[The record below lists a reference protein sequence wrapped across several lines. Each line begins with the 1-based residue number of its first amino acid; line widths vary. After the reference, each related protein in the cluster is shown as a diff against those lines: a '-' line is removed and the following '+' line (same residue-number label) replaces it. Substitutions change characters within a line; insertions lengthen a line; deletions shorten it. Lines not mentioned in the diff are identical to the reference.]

1 VKGIFALA
9 AVLLSA
15 AGVGIASTPQVTSKN
30 IRVVTSGPVFTDRAF
45 SCSGLPPKGTRRGEI
60 VQLEAHL
67 GPYKAVLSGTV
78 QTIALPYQI
87 SLSRPTVKITYDGF
101 TSTYGLLGPE
111 PSTFFGLGFA
121 DKAWSSPGSSYPQS
135 ALCLGWLG
143 SKFEPTVVVPV
154 FTGGAHCCTLLNFFG
169 GSAGIVLGAVNLGNP
184 AATIAG
190 VGNKAVLITG
200 DNAFAYAFTD
210 YAGSGMPIRVMQAS
224 PNTES
229 IVTVTRSWP
238 SLVALDAKFWF
249 SEYEQSVK
257 QPPPHDLRGVLA
269 AWAAD
274 ECELGKCAS
283 AFAFLN
289 HVKPTYLAFSDTRIP
304 PSAYIRQLHHFLASH
319 GYIRA

>member
-1 VKGIFALA
+1 VRGIFAFA
-9 AVLLSA
+9 AVLLA
-15 AGVGIASTPQVTSKN
+15 ASGVGIAPASQLTTKN
-30 IRVVTSGPVFTDRAF
+30 ARVVTSGPIFTNRAF
-45 SCSGLPPKGTRRGEI
+45 SCSGLPPKGTRRGET

-67 GPYKAVLSGTV
+67 GPYKALVSGTV
-78 QTIALPYQI
+78 QTIALPYQF
-87 SLSRPTVKITYDGF
+87 SLSRPTVTITYDGF
-101 TSTYGLLGPE
+101 TSNYGLLGPE
-111 PSTFFGLGFA
+111 PSTFFGLGYA
-121 DKAWSSPGSSYPQS
+121 AKAWRPGASYPQS

-154 FTGGAHCCTLLNFFG
+154 FTGGTHCCTLLNFFG
-169 GSAGIVLGAVNLGNP
+169 GPGGIVLGAVNLGNP
-184 AATIAG
+184 AATISG

-210 YAGSGMPIRVMQAS
+210 YAGSGMPIEVMQVS
-224 PNTES
+224 PTTES
-229 IVTVTRSWP
+229 VVTVTRSWP

-249 SEYEQSVK
+249 SAFEQSIK

-289 HVKPTYLAFSDTRIP
+289 HVKPIYLAFSDNKVP
-304 PSAYIRQLHHFLASH
+304 PSAYIRQLHLFLASH
-319 GYIRA
+319 GYIRG